1 MLILSR
7 LSAEVFTVGLLL
19 DVIVFSHFTTM
30 SLIYI
35 LADYWNR
42 TNQAPFV
49 YRRHFNTLVT

>member
-7 LSAEVFTVGLLL
+7 FTPEVFYNRPLIGF
-19 DVIVFSHFTTM
+19 IVFSHFPTM